1 MLDPQR
7 LPCMLPRTHHEPQPP
22 GMSNPLL
29 PEPWMLISNNST
41 LDGLLG
47 VPSRSRFLSTPGFLE
62 MDPSDSSQA
71 TRFLVPEATSSSTG
85 QTCAVTVVSVGVDTE
100 LDLLDHVHCNSS
112 NDQNLNPC
120 RLETDE
126 SVLQRRQKQ
135 IDYGKN
141 TAGYKCYRQQVPKS
155 ERQPAVHPRTPNK
168 SKKYSRRSW
177 DMQIK
182 LWRRALHAWDPPQVE
197 SEKGMP
203 WNQSHSLL
211 EFGADNSSSL
221 QGLEDNLFD
230 LQISDVPDT
239 SCFFED
245 PSQAYLKLLQSC
257 GGTHSCTYPYWI
269 WH

>member
-1 MLDPQR
+1 MQRLDPQR

-100 LDLLDHVHCNSS
+100 LDLLDHVHCNS
-112 NDQNLNPC
+112 
-120 RLETDE
+120 R
-126 SVLQRRQKQ
+126 
-135 IDYGKN
+135 
-141 TAGYKCYRQQVPKS
+141 S